1 MLLAILFAVALLVI
15 GVILRVTLKPLQWI
29 FVPASIVGGLVG
41 LATAQLPS
49 IGDSQTLTLLKSWP
63 GTLIAVVFACM
74 FLQRP
79 ARPLRESLRLAS
91 REGIVVWIIVLGQT
105 TVGLLCTWLLIQPF
119 YDVPNSFAMLIETGF
134 AGGHGTAAAMGTVF
148 ESEAIRLENG
158 LDLGLFMATVGLVF
172 SVLSGVVYVNLA
184 IRFGWLS
191 RVGGSVEKVE
201 LIQGLESRHAPEVIA
216 LGRVRPEV
224 VDPLVFQVLIVGAA
238 FGLGYL
244 MKEAVSW
251 SVNPA
256 SQGTEQVVADAVP
269 SAVDSDSSEGGTQ
282 GARRDAA
289 KDELNKR
296 TSLAG
301 TIGGMPLFIYT
312 LFGGLIVRQLLQ
324 RLALADLIDHKSIDR
339 ISGCAMDFLIVAAI
353 ATLRL
358 EAIAG
363 LAAPLAILIAAA
375 FVWTGFCL
383 LFVAKRLLPADYWF
397 QLGILNYGMSTGT
410 TATGFTLLKIVDKD
424 LDSGAAEDYAL
435 AAPMSSPFI
444 GGGMVTVGLP
454 LLVLENVPIA
464 ISTIALAAVVAA
476 LYMLGRRL
484 AHS

>member
-1 MLLAILFAVALLVI
+1 
-15 GVILRVTLKPLQWI
+15 
-29 FVPASIVGGLVG
+29 
-41 LATAQLPS
+41 
-49 IGDSQTLTLLKSWP
+49 
-63 GTLIAVVFACM
+63 
-74 FLQRP
+74 
-79 ARPLRESLRLAS
+79 
-91 REGIVVWIIVLGQT
+91 
-105 TVGLLCTWLLIQPF
+105 
-119 YDVPNSFAMLIETGF
+119 
-134 AGGHGTAAAMGTVF
+134 
-148 ESEAIRLENG
+148 
-158 LDLGLFMATVGLVF
+158 MATVGLVF

-201 LIQGLESRHAPEVIA
+201 LIQGVESRHAPEVIA

-256 SQGTEQVVADAVP
+256 SRGTEQVVADAVP